1 MRRRPTVHHGLLGA
15 PPVIFVVLVVSAIVG
30 FWRLISPTLVTVAAI
45 LSIVAFVTSNP
56 GLMTTV
62 WWLWSIGVV
71 GLVLRWLGNRGK
83 YRNLEELQAA
93 SDAGVPRAMRARA
106 SLHKLDG
113 EIDEA
118 EMLLSRAV
126 EAGDRESMWDMGRLV
141 EERDG
146 LAASEPWF
154 RMAAERGHLA
164 AKRFFAQGH
173 ALNLDGSNPL

>member
-1 MRRRPTVHHGLLGA
+1 M
-15 PPVIFVVLVVSAIVG
+15 IYVVLVVSFLVSI
-30 FWRLISPTLVTVAAI
+30 WRALSPMLVTVAAI
-45 LSIVAFVTSNP
+45 LSIVALITGNG

-62 WWLWSIGVV
+62 WWLWGIGVA
-71 GLVLRWLGNRGK
+71 GLVVRWMGNRGK
-83 YRNLEELQAA
+83 YRNLEELDAA
-93 SDAGVPRAMRARA
+93 SRAGVPRAMRARA
-106 SLHKLDG
+106 SLHKLNG
-113 EIDEA
+113 EVDEA
-118 EMLLSRAV
+118 ERLLRAAV
-126 EAGDRESMWDMGRLV
+126 DAGDRESMWDMGRLV